1 MAELDTI
8 TVKGFKS
15 LAAVEQLRLGALN
28 VVIGPN
34 GAGKSNLFALF
45 RFLQMVRAGRLQE
58 YAGKQGVDNLLYFGP
73 KTTPRLTIAFTF
85 RDAEAHAYELHLEP
99 GMAVDLLPVAE
110 SVATTNQENGT
121 VSTATLPRYGREA
134 GISHDAE
141 LGPAAAWV
149 ADQMEQWR
157 LYHFHDTGDTSP
169 MRRAADIDDNRTL
182 RPDGANLPAFLYLLQ
197 ERYPTEYRLIQ
208 HLVQRVLPFF
218 DNFSLRPS
226 ELNPD
231 KIKLA
236 WRHRASDAYFDAAA
250 LSDGALR
257 FIALATVFL
266 QPAALKPPLILV
278 DEPELGLHPYA
289 ISLLGPMAKMAAHTA
304 QIILA
309 TQSSLLLDEFAPED
323 VLVIERDGHATT
335 FQRLDVARLQSW
347 LEDYSLGELWE
358 KNELGGRPG
367 AWRG

>member
-1 MAELDTI
+1 MVELETI
-8 TVKGFKS
+8 TIKGFKS
-15 LAAVEQLRLGALN
+15 IAAVEQLPLGALN
-28 VVIGPN
+28 VLIGPN
-34 GAGKSNLFALF
+34 GAGKSNLIALF
-45 RFLQMVRAGRLQE
+45 RFLQAVRAGRLQE

-73 KTTPRLTIAFTF
+73 KSTPRLTVALTF
-85 RDAEAHAYELHLEP
+85 RDAEKHTYALHLEP
-99 GMAVDLLPVAE
+99 GVAVDLLPVAE
-110 SVATTNQENGT
+110 SAASTDQETGAITTE
-121 VSTATLPRYGREA
+121 TLARHGREA
-134 GISHDAE
+134 GISHDVA
-141 LGPAAAWV
+141 LGPVATWV

-169 MRRAADIDDNRTL
+169 MRRAANVDDNRAL

-218 DNFSLRPS
+218 DNFDLRPS
-226 ELNPD
+226 ELNPTL
-231 KIKLA
+231 IKLA

-266 QPAALKPPLILV
+266 QPVALRPPLIVV

-289 ISLLGPMAKMAAHTA
+289 ISLLGPMAKMAAHTS
-304 QIILA
+304 QIVVA

-323 VLVIERDGHATT
+323 VLVVERDGHATT
-335 FQRLDVARLQSW
+335 FQRLDVTRLESW
-347 LEDYSLGELWE
+347 LADYSLGELWE
-358 KNELGGRPG
+358 KNELGGRPT